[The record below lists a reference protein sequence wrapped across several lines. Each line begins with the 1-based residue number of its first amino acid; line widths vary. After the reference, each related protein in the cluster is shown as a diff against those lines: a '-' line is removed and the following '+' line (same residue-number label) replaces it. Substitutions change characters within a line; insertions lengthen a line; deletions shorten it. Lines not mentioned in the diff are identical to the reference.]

1 MSKQRIRVTITDS
14 KLIPTIGK
22 GPINRPISI
31 TVGQYE
37 LLTKL
42 GFNVVRYEEEKPQ
55 KIQEQPK
62 PQVEESV
69 EEQEVSVEDPK
80 ESQEEETLVEEQEV
94 SVEDP
99 KESQEEETLVEE
111 QEEISEEELEE
122 IDSDIAYT
130 MEDLEEATK
139 KELKEILD
147 SRGVNYGYN
156 DTLSKLKDAVIE
168 SNPEK

>member
-80 ESQEEETLVEEQEV
+80 ESQEEETLVEEQE
-94 SVEDP
+94 
-99 KESQEEETLVEE
+99 
-111 QEEISEEELEE
+111 EISEEETEE
-122 IDSDIAYT
+122 IDSDIVYT

-147 SRGVNYGYN
+147 TRGVNYGYN

>member
-69 EEQEVSVEDPK
+69 EEKEVSVE
-80 ESQEEETLVEEQEV
+80 E
-94 SVEDP
+94 P

-111 QEEISEEELEE
+111 QEEISEEETEE
-122 IDSDIAYT
+122 IDSDIVYT

>member
-69 EEQEVSVEDPK
+69 EEKEVSVE
-80 ESQEEETLVEEQEV
+80 E
-94 SVEDP
+94 P

>member
-80 ESQEEETLVEEQEV
+80 ESQEEETLVEEQE
-94 SVEDP
+94 EIL
-99 KESQEEETLVEE
+99 EEEET
-111 QEEISEEELEE
+111 EE
-122 IDSDIAYT
+122 IDSDVAYT

-156 DTLSKLKDAVIE
+156 DTLSKLKDAVIK

>member
-80 ESQEEETLVEEQEV
+80 ESQEEETLVEEQE
-94 SVEDP
+94 EIL
-99 KESQEEETLVEE
+99 EEEET
-111 QEEISEEELEE
+111 EE
-122 IDSDIAYT
+122 IDSDVAYT